1 MLNGKTAKKF
11 HAFDVYHANLAKITE
26 FINADKNDMDKQY
39 LILDGET
46 HELIVTLDWNNRR
59 EITTEGYDKYEP
71 IYSKQ
76 QFLKDVEGK
85 NPSAVII
92 DKLIAVEW
100 DLCERIMLANKPP
113 LTDDEKRQIDE
124 AWNVAEDFVDIDE

>member
-26 FINADKNDMDKQY
+26 FIEADKNDMEKQY

-59 EITTEGYDKYEP
+59 EITTEDYDKYEP
-71 IYSKQ
+71 IYSKH
-76 QFLKDVEGK
+76 QFLRDAEGK
-85 NPSAVII
+85 NPSSVII
-92 DKLIAVEW
+92 EKLIAVEW
-100 DLCERIMLANKPP
+100 DLCERIMIANKPP
-113 LTDDEKRQIDE
+113 LTYKEKRQIDE
-124 AWNVAEDFVDIDE
+124 AWSIADEFTDE

>member
-11 HAFDVYHANLAKITE
+11 NAFDVYHANLAKITE
-26 FINADKNDMDKQY
+26 FIEADENDMEKQY

-71 IYSKQ
+71 IYSKH
-76 QFLKDVEGK
+76 QFLRDAEGK
-85 NPSAVII
+85 NPSSVII
-92 DKLIAVEW
+92 EKLIAVEW
-100 DLCERIMLANKPP
+100 DLCERIMIANKPP

-124 AWNVAEDFVDIDE
+124 AWSIADEFTDE